1 MDGAGD
7 VRFCTALVD
16 IDHLRH
22 GNYTL
27 GHKFRDRVLN
37 LVSGDVPSGRPP
49 ISAAFPYV
57 WSAHKMAEVHAHIPS
72 INMSPKR

>member
-27 GHKFRDRVLN
+27 GHKFRDRVLK
-37 LVSGDVPSGRPP
+37 LASGDVTIR
-49 ISAAFPYV
+49 
-57 WSAHKMAEVHAHIPS
+57 KTTD
-72 INMSPKR
+72 